1 MLGGDRQLAQ
11 RAATARE
18 GAVKEPSVREN
29 MVAYKVPQVVG
40 SGWGQWRMRTILRL
54 QALLDPSKN
63 GRCSASRPGGA
74 A

>member
-40 SGWGQWRMRTILRL
+40 SGWGQWRMRTI
-54 QALLDPSKN
+54 
-63 GRCSASRPGGA
+63 
-74 A
+74 